1 MTPIPDPKPLQYSAL
16 QLAWLH
22 ELGIDKPWLPGDTR
36 AAPAV
41 GVDAQTALPSQTDT
55 RLQAVA
61 SSNSDTVPA
70 QRSAVQ
76 ARQQVG
82 MASAASEAT
91 AASTVTSTTASTA
104 STATVR
110 SSTRGAASQSQQAAA
125 PMSAVSIAAMTALT
139 AAAAATAPDL
149 ESLTLAASACQACGL
164 CRQRDQVVMGQG
176 VTQPAILVIGDGPGE
191 QDDRKGLPFMAE
203 SGALLDQMLLTIGS
217 ARTRDVY
224 LTNLVKCRPPGNRLA
239 LREEVAACHS
249 YLVRQLELL
258 RPFSILALGRVVAQS
273 LLNTDEPLQNL
284 RGRVH
289 QLEVAGQTIPLV
301 ASYHSGHLLNHPA
314 DKAAAWQDLQLLR
327 TLRR

>member
-1 MTPIPDPKPLQYSAL
+1 MTPSSDSKPLQYSAL

-36 AAPAV
+36 AVPAV
-41 GVDAQTALPSQTDT
+41 GRNVEAAAVIKKEVRSQTA
-55 RLQAVA
+55 
-61 SSNSDTVPA
+61 
-70 QRSAVQ
+70 
-76 ARQQVG
+76 
-82 MASAASEAT
+82 
-91 AASTVTSTTASTA
+91 AASTMPTMPTGRAP
-104 STATVR
+104 
-110 SSTRGAASQSQQAAA
+110 TRGAASKPQQSPA
-125 PMSAVSIAAMTALT
+125 PMSAASIAAMTALT
-139 AAAAATAPDL
+139 VAAAAAAPDL
-149 ESLTLAASACQACGL
+149 EALAHAAAACQACGL

-203 SGALLDQMLLTIGS
+203 SGALLDQMLATIGS

-239 LREEVAACHS
+239 LREEIAACQS

-258 RPFSILALGRVVAQS
+258 RPFSILALGRVVAQT
-273 LLNTDEPLQNL
+273 LLNTDEPLQDL
-284 RGRVH
+284 RGRIH
-289 QLEVAGQTIPLV
+289 EIDIAGQKVPLV
-301 ASYHSGHLLNHPA
+301 VSYHSGYLLNHPA